1 MCVKSLRENSNG
13 EWLCEYC
20 CGYWFV
26 FGVGASNGL
35 WKCITSFFALTG
47 CGCSKWNAA
56 VCNLASTK

>member
-13 EWLCEYC
+13 EWLCKYC

-35 WKCITSFFALTG
+35 WKHCVGFALQ
-47 CGCSKWNAA
+47 
-56 VCNLASTK
+56 VPCNLIWDMRR